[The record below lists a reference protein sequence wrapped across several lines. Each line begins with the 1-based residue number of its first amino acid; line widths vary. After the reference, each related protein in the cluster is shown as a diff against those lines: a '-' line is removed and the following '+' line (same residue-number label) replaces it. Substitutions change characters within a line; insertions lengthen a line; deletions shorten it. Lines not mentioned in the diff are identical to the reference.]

1 MTIERS
7 IDNKTG
13 ATKDRI
19 TLTPEENAAMDT
31 AHEIIKARA
40 EAENASYVEEL
51 VEWWLLR
58 HLRCDGIE
66 KMLEAART
74 TPFRKEEP
82 MLRGYC

>member
-7 IDNKTG
+7 IDKKTG

-40 EAENASYVEEL
+40 
-51 VEWWLLR
+51 
-58 HLRCDGIE
+58 
-66 KMLEAART
+66 
-74 TPFRKEEP
+74 
-82 MLRGYC
+82 